1 MRIVKTVKPGHKG
14 TKELLSRYGASL
26 LCVRYR
32 YDEDACESLKT
43 VELVIKRR
51 SLKHEPVR
59 QGSTKRGGRSG
70 DAGRRRVALRIGWRE
85 KELQSRVK
93 SAGGRWDRVRR
104 VWMVERAAA
113 EGLGLMGRIVGG
125 GV

>member
-14 TKELLSRYGASL
+14 TKGLLSRYGASL

-43 VELVIKRR
+43 VELIVQRR
-51 SLKHEPVR
+51 SLKHEAVLR
-59 QGSTKRGGRSG
+59 DSTKRGGQAG
-70 DAGRRRVALRIGWRE
+70 GAGRRRVALQIDWRE
-85 KELQSRVK
+85 KELQSRVR

-104 VWMVERAAA
+104 VWFLRRDAA
-113 EGLGLMGRIVGG
+113 EGLGLLGRIVGG
-125 GV
+125 GS

>member
-43 VELVIKRR
+43 VELIVKRR
-51 SLKHEPVR
+51 SLKHEAVR
-59 QGSTKRGGRSG
+59 HGSTKRGGRSEG
-70 DAGRRRVALRIGWRE
+70 AGSRRVALRIGWRE
-85 KELQSRVK
+85 KELQSTVK
-93 SAGGRWDRVRR
+93 SAGGRWDRLRR
-104 VWMVERAAA
+104 VWVLRRDAA
-113 EGLGLMGRIVGG
+113 ERLGLVGRIVGG

>member
-70 DAGRRRVALRIGWRE
+70 GAGRRRVALRIGWRE
-85 KELQSRVK
+85 KELQGRVK

-113 EGLGLMGRIVGG
+113 ERLWA
-125 GV
+125 